1 LLATLN
7 AKLKTTLSVKLLQ
20 FSLYKVKLWKIN
32 TANAPKKRK
41 PFTLGKNGRG
51 DNFGLFGI
59 STITLLNFVLK
70 LLKIERMTY
79 DFAIIGGGIVG
90 AATFYKLQQK
100 YPDKTIVLLEKMA
113 QLADHQTGH
122 NSGVIHSGLY
132 YKPGSLKAKNCIQG
146 RHELVAFAKEHGIA
160 HDVCGKVVV
169 ATDPSELPHMEKIFQ
184 IGLENKIEGI
194 KRLTAEEVKE
204 HEPFVECIGGIW
216 VPVTGIIDFRGAT
229 EKMVEL
235 ALAIQ
240 AKSALKLQ
248 HEVERI
254 EKGEK
259 YSKLVTNQGTF
270 EAEYLIFCA
279 GLQADRL
286 AKKDG
291 VDLKEKVVGFRG
303 DYYELTEQ
311 GKHKVKNLIYP
322 VPNPDFPF
330 LGVHFTRM
338 TDGEIECG
346 PNAVFTFKREG
357 YGKTDFSLRDTWDA
371 LTYKGTWRLFFQNM
385 SFGIN
390 EYRRAFSKK
399 LFLKTLQRMVPS
411 LTMDDLRP
419 GRAGV
424 RALLL
429 REDGDTRDDFRIEYH
444 GKSIHVLN
452 APSPAATASLAIGG
466 YIVEEAEKHFHLS

>member
-1 LLATLN
+1 
-7 AKLKTTLSVKLLQ
+7 
-20 FSLYKVKLWKIN
+20 
-32 TANAPKKRK
+32 
-41 PFTLGKNGRG
+41 
-51 DNFGLFGI
+51 
-59 STITLLNFVLK
+59 
-70 LLKIERMTY
+70 MTY
-79 DFAIIGGGIVG
+79 DIAIIGGGIVG
-90 AATFYKLQQK
+90 AATFYKLQTK
-100 YPDKTIVLLEKMA
+100 YPDLKMALFEKMDM
-113 QLADHQTGH
+113 LADHQTGH

-146 RHELVAFAKEHGIA
+146 RHELVAFAQEHGIA

-169 ATDPSELPHMEKIFQ
+169 ATDESELPHMEKIYQ
-184 IGLENKIEGI
+184 TGLENKIEGI
-194 KRLTAEEVKE
+194 KKLTGEEIKE
-204 HEPFVECIGGIW
+204 YEPFVEGIAGIL
-216 VPVTGIIDFRGAT
+216 VPCTGIIDFRGAT
-229 EKMVEL
+229 AKMVEL
-235 ALAIQ
+235 ALDAQ
-240 AKSALKLQ
+240 PASKLYLE
-248 HEVERI
+248 HEVLNV
-254 EKGEK
+254 EKGEEFSTLKTNKGEYSAK
-259 YSKLVTNQGTF
+259 YLV
-270 EAEYLIFCA
+270 FCA

-291 VDLKEKVVGFRG
+291 VKLKEKVVGFRG

-371 LTYKGTWRLFFQNM
+371 LTYCGTWKLFFKNM
-385 SFGIN
+385 RFGIN

-411 LTMDDLRP
+411 LTMDDIKP

-429 REDGDTRDDFRIEYH
+429 AQDGDTRDDFRIEYH
-444 GKSIHVLN
+444 GNAIHVLN

-466 YIVEEAEKHFHLS
+466 YITEEAEKHFKL